1 MVINELIRDIPG
13 ALNISDDVI
22 VFGKTQAEHDAAL
35 QAVFLKFAEVN
46 LTLNKERC
54 EFKKREHHI
63 FLICVLRTR
72 DFP

>member
-35 QAVFLKFAEVN
+35 QAVFQSSTDFKQKEV
-46 LTLNKERC
+46 
-54 EFKKREHHI
+54 
-63 FLICVLRTR
+63 
-72 DFP
+72 